1 MIQMLME
8 ANETI
13 QNNIGVSEINLM
25 VDLLVSCQQS
35 AIQVGE
41 RIEYFEEEGTITVS
55 LLEEYC
61 ELVYQLSLALEDAK
75 RAKKITKLLRSLL
88 QKFQIVSPMISQFQ
102 KK

>member
-1 MIQMLME
+1 MRDDMRLHVKKELLKMIQMLME

-41 RIEYFEEEGTITVS
+41 NN
-55 LLEEYC
+55 
-61 ELVYQLSLALEDAK
+61 
-75 RAKKITKLLRSLL
+75 
-88 QKFQIVSPMISQFQ
+88 
-102 KK
+102 